1 MLSVADKI
9 KNVQWPETKKQMAAI
24 SEAREVFKGL
34 NRKAFFLTSKN
45 TDGGN
50 PAQILM
56 DYIRMLTHI
65 DILVYNGL

>member
-1 MLSVADKI
+1 MCNGRKR
-9 KNVQWPETKKQMAAI
+9 KNRWLLFQKHEKY
-24 SEAREVFKGL
+24 L
-34 NRKAFFLTSKN
+34 KALIEKHFFLTSKN
-45 TDGGN
+45 TDGGD